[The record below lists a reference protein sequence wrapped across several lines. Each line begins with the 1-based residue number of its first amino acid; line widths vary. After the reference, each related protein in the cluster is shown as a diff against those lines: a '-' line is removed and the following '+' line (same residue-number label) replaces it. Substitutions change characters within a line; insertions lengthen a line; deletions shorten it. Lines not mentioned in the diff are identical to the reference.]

1 MKTYLEMH
9 KEAFDKI
16 YDPNDE
22 KAYTLTKNI
31 EHLRVVLEGIKKQL
45 LGIDEDSEDES
56 IESFKNE
63 DTLPEEQRKGLC
75 NRAEEILSY
84 IDSILRKRLGKI
96 LKFRV
101 YGILYTLYSNAPIII
116 GT

>member
-1 MKTYLEMH
+1 MH

-45 LGIDEDSEDES
+45 LGIDEDSEDEN

-63 DTLPEEQRKGLC
+63 DTLPEEQRNGLC

-84 IDSILRKRLGKI
+84 RDSILRKTLGKI
-96 LKFRV
+96 LKF
-101 YGILYTLYSNAPIII
+101 
-116 GT
+116 